1 MLLKTSTFQIT
12 HILRK
17 HHAYALKP
25 QHLTLHPHN
34 PTMQAPQYE
43 TPLRQVPWHH
53 APLMPFPNRPYQMSL
68 YQRPP
73 IPYLLELR
81 LKDMV

>member
-25 QHLTLHPHN
+25 QHLTLHPHY

-43 TPLRQVPWHH
+43 TPLHQVPWHH
-53 APLMPFPNRPYQMSL
+53 APLMPFPNPPYQMSL

-73 IPYLLELR
+73 MPYFLELR
-81 LKDMV
+81 QT